1 MAEFH
6 TAAFPQDQYR
16 FRIYANTEKL
26 SGEEIQRRT
35 GCYAWCNL
43 GYFDMTRFLPCGGL
57 IVDKQ
62 VIQAPEYHDWGV
74 SIDADGRMT
83 AACPEDATCSWCP
96 AVPPM
101 LKNGKRAAAARDFGK
116 NGTTMIGFKPDGTP
130 VVLLAL
136 KGSGSA
142 TSAEAV
148 AELQRLGCVTV
159 LRYDGSWST
168 QGDLGGGYIH
178 PSQYRTVLSL
188 LLIFKRENKRED
200 SAVHENLKVMPYSL
214 ELAGGKALSKNFKVQ
229 EFRCHDGSDTVFIA
243 DELVSVLQAIRE
255 HFGKPVNINSG
266 YRTEAWN
273 ADHGGAEHSQH
284 KYGRAADITISG
296 VTPAQIATFA
306 REIMP
311 DWGGVGIYSSQGF
324 THIDVREVKSD
335 WNG

>member
-6 TAAFPQDQYR
+6 TASFPQDQYR
-16 FRIYANTEKL
+16 FQIYLNTGKL

-35 GCYAWCNL
+35 GCFAWCNL
-43 GYFDMTRFLPCGGL
+43 GYFDMSRFLPCGGL

-83 AACPEDATCSWCP
+83 AACPEDTTCSWCP

-101 LKNGKRAAAARDFGK
+101 LKNGKRAASARDFGK
-116 NGTTMIGFKPDGTP
+116 NGTTMIGFRSDGTP
-130 VVLLAL
+130 VVLLAM
-136 KGSGSA
+136 KGIGSA

-148 AELQRLGCVTV
+148 DELQRLGCVTV
-159 LRYDGSWST
+159 LRYDGSWSS

-188 LLIFKRENKRED
+188 LLIFKRENKKEET
-200 SAVHENLKVMPYSL
+200 SVHENLKVMPYSL
-214 ELAGGKALSKNFKVQ
+214 TLAGGKELSKNFKVQ

-243 DELVSVLQAIRE
+243 DELVTVLQSIRD
-255 HFGKPVNINSG
+255 HFGKPVTINSG

-273 ADHGGAEHSQH
+273 ADRGGAEHSQH

-296 VTPAQIATFA
+296 VTPAQIAA
-306 REIMP
+306 YAEMLMP
-311 DWGGVGIYSSQGF
+311 DYGGIGVYNSF
-324 THIDVREVKSD
+324 CHIDVRATKSR